1 MLDKIFAPDKV
12 SEALV
17 VLQNEFPLALWETV
31 YVTVLATALAIV
43 IGLPLGV
50 LLATGDITASC
61 LFLSL

>member
-31 YVTVLATALAIV
+31 YVTVLATE
-43 IGLPLGV
+43 IGRAHV
-50 LLATGDITASC
+50 
-61 LFLSL
+61 

>member
-17 VLQNEFPLALWETV
+17 VLQSEFPLALWETV

-43 IGLPLGV
+43 IGLPLVMTTVG
-50 LLATGDITASC
+50 L
-61 LFLSL
+61 